1 MDNHAHS
8 KRPLMIGAALIG
20 LIALTGASTPTRA
33 QEAPQALGDQPDPRT
48 TVASLGA
55 GSALNSPIPG
65 GQVQPQIEDPVAI
78 PSLEAMMA
86 VRPGYT
92 PDHEKSSAHNAAV
105 RQAAWRYGA
114 QNGLAAEN
122 QVIRLL
128 LNRRSRQLDEVFDFR
143 SLVLPV
149 GDSDI
154 LMIPPVISES
164 DANFAISENGDSA
177 RVTGRIDEIIR
188 PENYVKVP
196 PTWRTYLDREVTV
209 AQPPTDAVRPQVEA
223 EVAVWR
229 QGVADGFAAGMRQ
242 STETFMSDLNRLQ
255 RDIMGMARYRMLLAA
270 GKVHPPNIDIIRAAA
285 SGGRN
290 KLLIDDQQLHIRD
303 HAGLDANARH
313 WTGQ

>member
-1 MDNHAHS
+1 MVNHAHS
-8 KRPLMIGAALIG
+8 MRPLMFRAAFVG
-20 LIALTGASTPTRA
+20 LIALMGYSVPTLA
-33 QEAPQALGDQPDPRT
+33 QEAPQAQEEQPDPGAT
-48 TVASLGA
+48 TASIGA
-55 GSALNSPIPG
+55 GSALNSPVSG

-92 PDHEKSSAHNAAV
+92 PDHEKSTAHNAAV

-149 GDSDI
+149 DGSDI
-154 LMIPPVISES
+154 LMIPPVISETE
-164 DANFAISENGDSA
+164 ANFAISESGDSA
-177 RVTGRIDEIIR
+177 RETGRIDEIIR

-229 QGVADGFAAGMRQ
+229 QGVADGFAAGVRQ
-242 STETFMSDLNRLQ
+242 SSETFMSDLNRLQ
-255 RDIMGMARYRMLLAA
+255 RDIMGMARYRMLLAS
-270 GKVHPPNIDIIRAAA
+270 GKVRAPSIDIIRASA

>member
-1 MDNHAHS
+1 MNDRT
-8 KRPLMIGAALIG
+8 RPSHLFYRSAASAV
-20 LIALTGASTPTRA
+20 LIAVIGHSVPGQA
-33 QEAPQALGDQPDPRT
+33 QEAPKALSEQPEPAPDA
-48 TVASLGA
+48 ASIGA
-55 GSALNSPIPG
+55 GSALNTPLSG
-65 GQVQPQIEDPVAI
+65 GAVQPQIEDMEAI

-92 PDHEKSSAHNAAV
+92 PDHEKSTAHNAAV

-154 LMIPPVISES
+154 LMIPPVISETE
-164 DANFAISENGDSA
+164 ANFAISESGDSA
-177 RVTGRIDEIIR
+177 RETGRIDEIIR

-209 AQPPTDAVRPQVEA
+209 AQPPADAVRPQVEA
-223 EVAVWR
+223 EVEVWR
-229 QGVADGFAAGMRQ
+229 VGVAQGFAAGERQ
-242 STETFMSDLNRLQ
+242 ASEIFMADLGRLQ
-255 RDIMGMARYRMLLAA
+255 RDIMGMARYRMLLAS
-270 GKVHPPNIDIIRAAA
+270 GKVRAPNIDIIRASA

-303 HAGLDANARH
+303 HAGLDANSRH